1 MPPALVTRETD
12 VQRPSRVAGFVVTTL
27 ALATFGPY
35 LWESIRTEQAAV
47 YGLFLLMLPLV
58 FSRFR
63 PQGGLRFF
71 IPWTLYIVIA
81 TLGVI
86 APSAGE
92 MPYEAGSF
100 LGGMDNV
107 LAPLA
112 LMFLIWSVVPEHDAE
127 RLLKRFAKIVA
138 VAMAVNGAIAV
149 LSTRVDVAAFMR
161 PFWASEDSTTT
172 ADLAAQLGRY
182 SGIFNLPSEAGAL
195 YGVAGLGA
203 IYAWNNRPVLV
214 ALLVTLMTLGGLISV
229 SKVFIFGGLPA
240 IVLYWFWSQRG
251 GRKVAAIFGLVLIA
265 LGVLQSGVF
274 AEWTGANYL
283 GRLFV
288 TSGNQGFLELYSAG
302 RFDTDSTFTT
312 VIGQVLAYNP
322 LTGVGAAGWKMP
334 YDGAVAEALIVG
346 GVIGLL
352 LLGFVTAA
360 MFTLPRGL
368 DKSGQWF
375 AFMLAV
381 VTVAGSA
388 GFSPLTA
395 NRISTVT
402 WVMITLLVLVARD
415 RRHRAQH
422 EAAAQGTS
430 DRTLDSR
437 TRPQLVA
444 PAS

>member
-1 MPPALVTRETD
+1 MASALLSPSETD
-12 VQRPSRVAGFVVTTL
+12 VRRPSRTAGFVVTTL

-35 LWESIRTEQAAV
+35 LLQSIRTEQAAV
-47 YGLFLLMLPLV
+47 YGLTLLMLPV
-58 FSRFR
+58 IFSRFR

-71 IPWTLYIVIA
+71 LPWIGYVVVA

-92 MPYEAGSF
+92 MPYPPGSL
-100 LGGMDNV
+100 LGGLDNV

-112 LMFLIWSVVPEHDAE
+112 LMLLIWSVVPEQDSE
-127 RLLKRFAKIVA
+127 RLLKRFCKIVA
-138 VAMAVNGAIAV
+138 VAMAINGAIAII
-149 LSTRVDVAAFMR
+149 STRVDVAAFMR
-161 PFWASEDSTTT
+161 PFWANEDSTTT
-172 ADLAAQLGRY
+172 ADLAAQMGRY

-195 YGVAGLGA
+195 YGVAGLAA

-214 ALLVTLMTLGGLISV
+214 AVLVTLMTLGGLISV
-229 SKVFIFGGLPA
+229 SKVFIFGGLPF

-251 GRKVAAIFGLVLIA
+251 GRKVAALFGLVLILA
-265 LGVLQSGVF
+265 GVVQSGVF
-274 AEWTGANYL
+274 SEWTGANYL

-288 TSGNQGFLELYSAG
+288 KSSDQGFLELYSAG

-312 VIGQVLAYNP
+312 VVDQALTYNP

-346 GVIGLL
+346 GVIGLIL
-352 LLGFVTAA
+352 MGIVTLS

-368 DKSGQWF
+368 YKSGQWF
-375 AFMLAV
+375 AFLLAV
-381 VTVAGSA
+381 VTVAGSL

-402 WVMITLLVLVARD
+402 WVLITLLVLVARN
-415 RRHRAQH
+415 RRH
-422 EAAAQGTS
+422 EAARAAETADTTIMPPDLRVRS
-430 DRTLDSR
+430 
-437 TRPQLVA
+437 
-444 PAS
+444 